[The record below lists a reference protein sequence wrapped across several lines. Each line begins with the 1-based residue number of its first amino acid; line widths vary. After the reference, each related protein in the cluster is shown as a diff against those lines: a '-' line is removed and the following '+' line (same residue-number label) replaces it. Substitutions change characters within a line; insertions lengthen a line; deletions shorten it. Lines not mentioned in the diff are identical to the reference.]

1 MGACG
6 SEKIQEGGDFVTKL
20 DRLENETDEEVI
32 YRICQSKEE
41 IGTWSDVADIL
52 NDILGF
58 EYTESKY
65 RKQYQAFEKI
75 LNANKKRLFEDDY
88 AKSIEEKKQELYK
101 ERQRL
106 SDERC
111 SLNRQLRED
120 ARATANYE
128 ILLNAVRE
136 NGETTLPPL
145 ENVVVTDNEEDMI
158 IIVSD
163 LHMGLDVDNNFGRYN
178 SDIAKERLNEYAKQ
192 VSVLQTSRK
201 CQNAYVVLLGDMC
214 NGSIHITTRLE
225 NRENTILQTQ
235 KAAEIISEFVYKLSP
250 YFETIYVNSVA
261 GNHSR
266 IGLKEDVLRDERLDD
281 IIPWY
286 MKAKLE
292 HIETIQFIDSGN
304 IDPTIGDFSV
314 RGNEIVAVHGDY
326 DKFGQS
332 GVAKLTMLLRYIPDI
347 ILMGHLHHSEYT
359 NVSDVDVV
367 RCGSLCGACNDY
379 EVTKRIYGRPQQ
391 MVLTIGE
398 KGITGFYPI
407 RF

>member
-1 MGACG
+1 M
-6 SEKIQEGGDFVTKL
+6 TTL
-20 DRLENETDEEVI
+20 NRLEGECDEEVI
-32 YRICQSKEE
+32 YRICQSKDE
-41 IGTWSDVADIL
+41 IGTWTDVANVL

-75 LNANKKRLFEDDY
+75 LNANKKRLFDDDY
-88 AKSIEEKKQELYK
+88 ARSIEEKKQELYK

-136 NGETTLPPL
+136 SGTATLPPL
-145 ENVVVTDNEEDMI
+145 DDVFISDNDEDMVI
-158 IIVSD
+158 LLSD
-163 LHMGLDVDNNFGRYN
+163 LHVGLNVANNFGVYN
-178 SDIAKERLNEYAKQ
+178 TTVIKSRLINYINNICDIQSA
-192 VSVLQTSRK
+192 RK
-201 CQNAYVVLLGDMC
+201 CKNAYVVLLGDMC
-214 NGSIHITTRLE
+214 NGSIHVTTRLE
-225 NRENTILQTQ
+225 NRENTIKQIQT
-235 KAAEIISEFVYKLSP
+235 AAELITHFVYSIAP
-250 YFETIYVNSVA
+250 HFETVYINSVA

-292 HIETIQFIDSGN
+292 HIDKIKFKDCPN
-304 IDPTIGDFSV
+304 IDPTINDFEV
-314 RGNEIVAVHGDY
+314 KGKKIVAVHGDF
-326 DKFGQS
+326 DTFGET
-332 GVAKLTMLLRYIPDI
+332 GVSKLTMMLRYIPDI
-347 ILMGHLHHSEYT
+347 VIMGHLHHSEYT
-359 NVSDVDVV
+359 NVSDVDVI
-367 RCGSLCGACNDY
+367 RCGSLCGACNNY
-379 EVTKRIYGRPQQ
+379 EVEKRIFGKPQQ
-391 MVLTIGE
+391 MVFTINE
-398 KGITGFYPI
+398 NGITGIYPI

>member
-1 MGACG
+1 MT
-6 SEKIQEGGDFVTKL
+6 EL
-20 DRLENETDEEVI
+20 DRLQDETDEEVI
-32 YRICQSKEE
+32 YRICQSKDE
-41 IGTWSDVADIL
+41 IGTWTDVADVL

-75 LNANKKRLFEDDY
+75 LSANKKRLFEDDY

-111 SLNRQLRED
+111 SLNRKLRDD

-136 NGETTLPPL
+136 NGKATLPPI
-145 ENVVVTDNEEDMI
+145 EGCIKTEDSEDMI

-163 LHMGLDVDNNFGRYN
+163 LHIGLDVSNNFGSYN
-178 SDIAKERLNEYAKQ
+178 TDVAKRRLSDYGMEVAKIQSLK
-192 VSVLQTSRK
+192 K

-225 NRENTILQTQ
+225 NRENTIRQIQ
-235 KAAEIISEFVYKLSP
+235 VAAELISNFVYTISP
-250 YFETIYVNSVA
+250 MFENVFVNSVA

-286 MKAKLE
+286 MSAKLE
-292 HIETIQFIDSGN
+292 HIKNVLFLDGN
-304 IDPTIGDFSV
+304 IDSTIGDFTV
-314 RGNEIVAVHGDY
+314 RGNKVVAVHGDY
-326 DKFGQS
+326 DTFGEK
-332 GVAKLTMLLRYIPDI
+332 GVSQLTMMLRYIPDI

-379 EVTKRIYGRPQQ
+379 EISKRIHGKPQQ

-398 KGITGFYPI
+398 KGISGFY
-407 RF
+407 

>member
-1 MGACG
+1 MT
-6 SEKIQEGGDFVTKL
+6 ELNRL
-20 DRLENETDEEVI
+20 DNNETDEEVI
-32 YRICQSKEE
+32 YRICQCKDE
-41 IGTWSDVADIL
+41 IGTWADVAEIL

-128 ILLNAVRE
+128 ILLNTIK
-136 NGETTLPPL
+136 NYGEATLPPL
-145 ENVVVTDNEEDMI
+145 SPKDIIYDDSEDMI
-158 IIVSD
+158 IVLSD
-163 LHMGLDVDNNFGRYN
+163 FHVGLDVSNNFGRYN
-178 SDIAKERLNEYAKQ
+178 SDIVRERLNTYENEITKIQ
-192 VSVLQTSRK
+192 KFKK
-201 CQNAYVVLLGDMC
+201 CETAYVVLVGDMC
-214 NGSIHITTRLE
+214 NGSIHVTTRLE
-225 NRENTILQTQ
+225 NRENTIKQIQL
-235 KAAEIISEFVYKLSP
+235 AAEMISNFVYKISGL
-250 YFETIYVNSVA
+250 FNEVYVNSVS

-266 IGLKEDVLRDERLDD
+266 IGLKDEVLRDERLDD

-286 MKAKLE
+286 MRAKLS
-292 HIETIQFIDSGN
+292 HLDNISFIDSDN
-304 IDPTIGDFSV
+304 IDPTIGTFSV
-314 RGNEIVAVHGDY
+314 KGNEVVIVHGDF

-332 GVAKLTMLLRYIPDI
+332 GVADLTMMLRYIPDI
-347 ILMGHLHHSEYT
+347 VIMGHLHHSEYT
-359 NVSDVDVV
+359 SVSDVDVI

-379 EVTKRIYGRPQQ
+379 EVSKRITGQPQQ
-391 MVLTIGE
+391 MVITVSE
-398 KGITGFYPI
+398 KGIQGIFPI
-407 RF
+407 KF